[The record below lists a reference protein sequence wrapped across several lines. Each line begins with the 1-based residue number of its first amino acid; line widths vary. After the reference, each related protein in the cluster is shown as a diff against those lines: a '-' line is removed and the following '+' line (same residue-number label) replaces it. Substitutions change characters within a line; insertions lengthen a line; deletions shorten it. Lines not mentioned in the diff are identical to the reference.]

1 MIFGKCTDC
10 TGAEKLHAQTRELI
24 GRTKTK
30 IYFQGTIQQRCT
42 RILAALR
49 TIKLDQTKV
58 GNHTKPLKYS
68 EKKVFR
74 TSLEQMFKHMTTDL
88 SVKLMTQQIDVCTQ
102 NARLLPDGCCFLSD
116 KGNEIL
122 FRIIISLPLTMITG
136 LDRAGQCLGLPGHQT
151 SHQWTS
157 YGTTLKP

>member
-68 EKKVFR
+68 EKKSISYQFR
-74 TSLEQMFKHMTTDL
+74 A
-88 SVKLMTQQIDVCTQ
+88 DVQTYDH
-102 NARLLPDGCCFLSD
+102 RP
-116 KGNEIL
+116 
-122 FRIIISLPLTMITG
+122 
-136 LDRAGQCLGLPGHQT
+136 QCKADDT
-151 SHQWTS
+151 AD
-157 YGTTLKP
+157 